1 MKKHGVGILGFAPQ
15 ELRDE
20 QTSYILEAKPPVV
33 LIAGGRPA
41 QAKVFEKQELNHFTR
56 SFPALLDIFLKEGAK
71 NFILKDESVEVT

>member
-1 MKKHGVGILGFAPQ
+1 LVFETKNLAGEKTWGVGILGFAPQ

-41 QAKVFEKQELNHFTR
+41 QAKF
-56 SFPALLDIFLKEGAK
+56 
-71 NFILKDESVEVT
+71 